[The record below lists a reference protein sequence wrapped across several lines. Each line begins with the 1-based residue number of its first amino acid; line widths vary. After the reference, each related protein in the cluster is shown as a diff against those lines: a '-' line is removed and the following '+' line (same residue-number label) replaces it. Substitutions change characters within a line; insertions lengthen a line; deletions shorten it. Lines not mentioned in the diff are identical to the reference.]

1 MKTLDQLRL
10 DTPFSRISSLLTSP
24 VQPQP
29 LMNPHVAA
37 FSAPAAGLLDLDP
50 GKITADGLVGAF
62 ATDQLLAGSEPAA
75 TVYSGH
81 QFGGYTPQLGDG
93 RALLLGE
100 YENRLGERWEI
111 QLKGSGKTPYSRHG
125 DGRAVMRSTIR
136 EYLASEAMAALNVPT
151 TRALCLFGSETPVA
165 RDSIEMGALL
175 VRLSPSHIRFGHFEY
190 FYYTR
195 QHEVLPLLA
204 DFLIRRFYSQVAGD
218 ADPYGA
224 LFEQIVERTARLV
237 AHWQVVGFAHGVLNT
252 DNMSA
257 IGVTL
262 DYGPYGFLDQYQPG
276 FIPNTSDTTGRYA
289 FAAQPKVV
297 LWNCV
302 ALAQAFTALT
312 SRERLE
318 QALSRYE
325 PTFQR
330 YYAELMAARCGL
342 PFSSGEAERAS
353 DERTATLIREFLAML
368 EQHKADY
375 TLTFLAL
382 VEAAEQDCV
391 EPLQAHLTDTPELTA
406 WFQRYRGHQ
415 SGDQTLLALM
425 ARSNPQLQLRNYLAQ
440 LAIEAAEQGDYS
452 VLDNLMGALRTPMAG
467 LSDSQQHLAAPP
479 PAWGCNLNLSCS
491 S

>member
-10 DTPFSRISSLLTSP
+10 DTPFSRISPALYAP

-29 LMNPHVAA
+29 LSNPHVAA
-37 FSAPAAGLLDLDP
+37 FSADAAGLLDLDP
-50 GKITADGLVGAF
+50 CKITAEGLVNAF
-62 ATDQLLAGSEPAA
+62 ATEQLLPGSEPVA

-100 YENRLGERWEI
+100 YENRLGEGWEI
-111 QLKGSGKTPYSRHG
+111 QLKGSGKTPFSRHG
-125 DGRAVMRSTIR
+125 DGRAVLRSTIR

-165 RDSIEMGALL
+165 RESIEMGALL
-175 VRLSPSHIRFGHFEY
+175 VRLSQSHIRFGHFEY
-190 FYYTR
+190 FYYSR

-204 DFLIRRFYSQVAGD
+204 DYLIRRYYPQVAGEN
-218 ADPYGA
+218 DPYGA

-237 AHWQVVGFAHGVLNT
+237 AQWQVVGFTHGVLNT

-262 DYGPYGFLDQYQPG
+262 DYGPYGFLDNYNPG
-276 FIPNTSDTTGRYA
+276 FIPNTTDSGGRYA
-289 FAAQPKVV
+289 FGAQPRIV

-302 ALAQAFTALT
+302 ALAQTFTELT

-325 PTFQR
+325 PVFQR
-330 YYAELMAARCGL
+330 HYAQLMAARFGL
-342 PFSSGEAERAS
+342 PFSNGVDERAS
-353 DERTATLIREFLAML
+353 DETTATLIRELLALM
-368 EQHKADY
+368 EQQKADY
-375 TLTFLAL
+375 TRTLRAL
-382 VEAAEQDCV
+382 VDSAV
-391 EPLQAHLTDTPELTA
+391 SGSIEPLQSELPDADLTE
-406 WFQRYRGHQ
+406 WFARY
-415 SGDQTLLALM
+415 GDHFKSDPVSLAQM
-425 ARSNPQLQLRNYLAQ
+425 DKANPRVQLRNYLAQ
-440 LAIEAAEQGDYS
+440 QAIEAAEAGDYRE
-452 VLDNLMGALRTPMAG
+452 LDRLMGVLRHPTAALG
-467 LSDSQQHLAAPP
+467 ENLQHYLERP